1 MATEMNAP
9 ILLNRGNSLDGRVLK
24 KIKELGAK
32 NVTIVGG
39 VSSLNPYNL
48 KITDRIAGN
57 NRYETALKVAK
68 FMSGEKAYIA
78 SGEIFAD
85 SLVAAPLAAKTQS
98 PILLRA
104 KYTVQNNIKDYVNN
118 KTESLI
124 TVGGASTVESGIKE
138 KKPVKIEQKNQKVQP
153 EQKAQQEQKVQP
165 NQKTQQEQ
173 KVQQNKKPA
182 KKLTREENGV
192 LYISENLFIKK
203 RVFEK
208 PKENTTPKKVS
219 K

>member
-1 MATEMNAP
+1 M
-9 ILLNRGNSLDGRVLK
+9 
-24 KIKELGAK
+24 
-32 NVTIVGG
+32 
-39 VSSLNPYNL
+39 
-48 KITDRIAGN
+48 
-57 NRYETALKVAK
+57 
-68 FMSGEKAYIA
+68 
-78 SGEIFAD
+78 
-85 SLVAAPLAAKTQS
+85 
-98 PILLRA
+98 
-104 KYTVQNNIKDYVNN
+104 QNNIKDYVNN

-124 TVGGASTVESGIKE
+124 TVGGVSTVESGIKE
-138 KKPVKIEQKNQKVQP
+138 KKPVKIEQNNQKVQP

-173 KVQQNKKPA
+173 KAQPNQKTQQEQKVQPNKKPV

-208 PKENTTPKKVS
+208 PKENTTPKKMS